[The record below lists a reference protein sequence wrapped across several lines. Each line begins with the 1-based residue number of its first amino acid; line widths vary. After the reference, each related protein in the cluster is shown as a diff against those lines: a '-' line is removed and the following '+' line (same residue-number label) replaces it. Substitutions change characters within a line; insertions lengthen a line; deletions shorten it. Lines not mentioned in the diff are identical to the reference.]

1 MASSDFTFKQAESLL
16 EELKIITP
24 TLEDLL
30 KRSKEM
36 KDINKEAL
44 ALNGELAANL
54 RAFDVIVK
62 QSINGEL
69 DKRLKSLER
78 FDEIESVINKNVA
91 YLKKAAEKTSTSK
104 NINCI
109 LIMSITIV
117 AFYTYTSKY
126 F

>member
-30 KRSKEM
+30 KRAQEM
-36 KDINKEAL
+36 KDTNKEAST
-44 ALNGELAANL
+44 LNGELAANL
-54 RAFDVIVK
+54 RAFDTTIK

-78 FDEIESVINKNVA
+78 FDELENSVNRNFP
-91 YLKKAAEKTSTSK
+91 YQKKPA
-104 NINCI
+104 
-109 LIMSITIV
+109 
-117 AFYTYTSKY
+117 
-126 F
+126 